1 MTMQGGR
8 AATLVERRHADVR
21 LAVATAARDLFVEN
35 HSTSVTVEAIAQRA
49 GVSERT
55 FYRHFPTKADIV
67 MPLLE
72 RSMDRLVGALAESAG
87 ASTGVVDALVDALTE
102 ELATDLEDR
111 RELLELLIRTPEY
124 RLRWESVDDCVVS
137 VLADWLRERSVHP
150 GDDFTRRMTAILIL
164 TASRAAY
171 TEWILARP
179 DTGVDELRRLHIRA
193 LEAIAGGWRRHCRH

>member
-1 MTMQGGR
+1 M
-8 AATLVERRHADVR
+8 
-21 LAVATAARDLFVEN
+21 AVATAARDLFVEN

-72 RSMDRLVGALAESAG
+72 RSMDRLLGALAESAG

-124 RLRWESVDDCVVS
+124 RLRWRVS
-137 VLADWLRERSVHP
+137 TTVS
-150 GDDFTRRMTAILIL
+150 
-164 TASRAAY
+164 SRY
-171 TEWILARP
+171 SPTGFARGRFIP
-179 DTGVDELRRLHIRA
+179 ATTSP
-193 LEAIAGGWRRHCRH
+193 AGRPPS

>member
-72 RSMDRLVGALAESAG
+72 RSMDRLLGALAESAG

-150 GDDFTRRMTAILIL
+150 ATTSPAG
-164 TASRAAY
+164 
-171 TEWILARP
+171 RP
-179 DTGVDELRRLHIRA
+179 PS
-193 LEAIAGGWRRHCRH
+193 

>member
-1 MTMQGGR
+1 MPRRTARGPVKGAEPDVGALPTAARSPMITSGSAGSSLHPRMGDVRRRVRPTCRTGHPTGIAGSRSSGGNEGEGMTMQGGR

-72 RSMDRLVGALAESAG
+72 RSMDRLLGSLPSRQGRAP
-87 ASTGVVDALVDALTE
+87 ASWT
-102 ELATDLEDR
+102 
-111 RELLELLIRTPEY
+111 
-124 RLRWESVDDCVVS
+124 RW
-137 VLADWLRERSVHP
+137 
-150 GDDFTRRMTAILIL
+150 
-164 TASRAAY
+164 
-171 TEWILARP
+171 
-179 DTGVDELRRLHIRA
+179 
-193 LEAIAGGWRRHCRH
+193 